1 MDSNADGMVDFDEFV
16 AATLHVHQLEQT
28 NTTKWQ
34 HRSKAAF
41 SKFDVDGDGYI
52 TAQELK
58 IVSGKSLL
66 FLALDS
72 LNVCMFTFSH
82 DVYLLPNM
90 QATGLKGSVET
101 LLDEAD
107 TDGDGRISLPE
118 FQKLL
123 HQASFGSRTNT
134 DNRNNQQRK

>member
-28 NTTKWQ
+28 NTAKWQ

-52 TAQELK
+52 TASELK
-58 IVSGKSLL
+58 IVSAQTPVLVGLHRYHLS
-66 FLALDS
+66 
-72 LNVCMFTFSH
+72 VFTFSH
-82 DVYLLPNM
+82 YVYLLSNM
-90 QATGLKGSVET
+90 QATGLKGSIET

-107 TDGDGRISLPE
+107 LDGDGRISLPE

-134 DNRNNQQRK
+134 DNRHPPKRP

>member
-28 NTTKWQ
+28 NSTKWH

-58 IVSGKSLL
+58 IVSTQPLL
-66 FLALDS
+66 FVVLESQYVHACS
-72 LNVCMFTFSH
+72 LFLMMVH
-82 DVYLLPNM
+82 LLQNM

-134 DNRNNQQRK
+134 EHHQQRK

>member
-1 MDSNADGMVDFDEFV
+1 MASVLYFQR
-16 AATLHVHQLEQT
+16 VHGHL
-28 NTTKWQ
+28 
-34 HRSKAAF
+34 
-41 SKFDVDGDGYI
+41 
-52 TAQELK
+52 
-58 IVSGKSLL
+58 
-66 FLALDS
+66 
-72 LNVCMFTFSH
+72 SH
-82 DVYLLPNM
+82 DVHVLPNS

-134 DNRNNQQRK
+134 DHNQPRK